1 MNENSIKNL
10 IAGLFVIFMV
20 FVMVFIGF
28 FLSGGFKNQDT
39 TTFVT
44 NFKSISGLNVGSD
57 VSYKGFNIGKVSD
70 ISINKENPKLVSV
83 YMKIN
88 SQIPIYKQ
96 TVATLQSVGITG
108 QSKVELSL
116 DISEKNTSL
125 DLIDLRKGKIPEI
138 KSKPSQLETILNKV
152 NGIAGSLEEISGKFN
167 KMMSKENIQ
176 RFNEFT
182 DSLNILLYNLSNSS
196 IYFNRTLMNFN
207 DTMLEGQETF
217 SRLNRVISILDYDP
231 STIVRGVTHED
242 ED

>member
-125 DLIDLRKGKIPEI
+125 DLINLTKDKIPEI

-167 KMMSKENIQ
+167 KMMSQENIQ

-217 SRLNRVISILDYDP
+217 SRLNRVISVLDYDP
-231 STIVRGVTHED
+231 STIVRGVTHSD